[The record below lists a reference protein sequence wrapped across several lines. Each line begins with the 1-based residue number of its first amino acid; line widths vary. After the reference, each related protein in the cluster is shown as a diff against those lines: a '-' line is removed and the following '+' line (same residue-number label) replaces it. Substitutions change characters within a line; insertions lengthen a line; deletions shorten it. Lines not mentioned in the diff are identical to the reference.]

1 MRRGA
6 LIVAAV
12 FAVTVTPA
20 FAQPLPS
27 EQQVYDLLPLQ
38 NPRDDAWYS
47 APDNLGEL
55 SNGQIVRTRD
65 IQSYAL
71 GIPIPVA
78 ARQILYRSSDSRG
91 RPLVT
96 ATTVLI
102 PGIPWV
108 GSPRPLVSFQEAI
121 DSLAPVCNPSYTLRA
136 GTFKEIAVI
145 QYFLEQ
151 GMAVSIPDFDGQ
163 HNFWLT
169 PAEGHMVLDGL
180 RAARSDPTLG
190 LADSGIGL
198 YGYSGG
204 GSASTWAAELH
215 ATYAPELPILG
226 VAAGGVPSEKRAIV
240 EVGVRRE
247 LNLTSWG
254 VWTMLLALSREF
266 PDVVNLNELVNDE
279 GLEILRDLEDRCVYT
294 IGATGTLKQVV
305 NYLKDPAALQDPRL
319 IALLDE
325 TTPGRDG
332 TPPRMPLLMW
342 HSTTDEI
349 LPYESTVGPLVD
361 RYCRTGA
368 DLRYLPIPLSEHFL
382 AAVTGIPAAMGWL
395 SLQVRG
401 GPILPRTC

>member
-6 LIVAAV
+6 LIVVAL
-12 FAVTVTPA
+12 FAVTAAPA
-20 FAQPLPS
+20 VAQVLPS
-27 EQQVYDLLPLQ
+27 EPQVYDLLPLQ
-38 NPRDDAWYS
+38 DPRDDPWYS
-47 APDNLGEL
+47 APDNLAEL
-55 SNGQIVRTRD
+55 ANGQIVRTRD
-65 IQSYAL
+65 VQSYAL

-91 RPLVT
+91 NPLVT
-96 ATTVLI
+96 ATTVLT

-136 GTFKEIAVI
+136 GTFKEIAII

-151 GMAVSIPDFDGQ
+151 GMAVTIPDFDGQ

-169 PAEGHMVLDGL
+169 PAEGHMVLDGI
-180 RAARSDPTLG
+180 RAAKSDPTLG
-190 LADSGIGL
+190 LADSGVGL

-240 EVGVRRE
+240 EVGARRE

-254 VWTMLLALSREF
+254 VWTVLLALSREF
-266 PDVVNLNELVNDE
+266 PDVVNLSELVTDE
-279 GLEILRDLEDRCVYT
+279 GLDILRDLENRCVYT
-294 IGATGTLKQVV
+294 IGATGTLKQIV

-319 IALLDE
+319 LALLEE
-325 TTPGRDG
+325 TTPGRDDI
-332 TPPRMPLLMW
+332 PPRMPLLMW

-349 LPYESTVGPLVD
+349 LPYETTAGPLID

-368 DLRYLPIPLSEHFL
+368 DLRFLPIPLSEHFI

-395 SLQVRG
+395 SLQLRG
-401 GPILPRTC
+401 GPTLPRTC